1 MNFPGRAC
9 IRPPGSLVCTTTT
22 CVGRIG
28 RRYWTGAKSGIPPV
42 RSTGVVHRGYAGCWI
57 QPSEN
62 SILPRRSVPPVS
74 KTFPTASLMRN
85 HLLNTA
91 CRGRIEG
98 RKGHKDAQK
107 DAERHPKSRSL
118 SEAALSDAVGSP
130 LRFQNT
136 LGRPTQIR
144 TFPYQNRPESRP
156 EIKAPKPAQS
166 Y

>member
-118 SEAALSDAVGSP
+118 SEAALSDAVGIQRVEKVDLVLRLGFPIP
-130 LRFQNT
+130 LQDLVDGGLDTPSSAAMFRW
-136 LGRPTQIR
+136 
-144 TFPYQNRPESRP
+144 E
-156 EIKAPKPAQS
+156 
-166 Y
+166 